1 MLGLYNRLSTNTVN
15 RCTHAF
21 RHLYK
26 YIHTYADAHPATVD
40 FSCVHC
46 WCGTDLFSPLSRNGH
61 SKGGFEKLQ
70 QSIYGHYYY
79 HYCHRAH
86 RQVSLAPGSIVPH
99 QHLISVLTYVQFS
112 HFKAL
117 LCPKLRWRFLKRPHT
132 LNHFP
137 WHHLFSGRPCDSLKG
152 CALDICH
159 MTMGESSSRDRELK
173 FPLRA
178 NRNLTLPITLLGPP
192 GSTLGR
198 ALEEIAS
205 DVIYFTVLFLSFS
218 FLPCSLHPYLFMMFA
233 VIGSNLSGPV
243 VEILISL
250 PASFYSLSST
260 IISPPPSLCCIC
272 GSGLIPGQPISLE
285 THSAS
290 PLFPFCSTVSYF
302 FPGQDCDVKLGLCW
316 LWKYSSL

>member
-1 MLGLYNRLSTNTVN
+1 MCAHNKSTEWLVWTCGKQRCHTNGKTGADVVQYQLGMQNTGKKNPLLHVLGLYNRLSTNTVN

-112 HFKAL
+112 HFKAP

-137 WHHLFSGRPCDSLKG
+137 WHHLFSGRPCDSLKS

-159 MTMGESSSRDRELK
+159 MTMG
-173 FPLRA
+173 
-178 NRNLTLPITLLGPP
+178 
-192 GSTLGR
+192 
-198 ALEEIAS
+198 
-205 DVIYFTVLFLSFS
+205 
-218 FLPCSLHPYLFMMFA
+218 
-233 VIGSNLSGPV
+233 
-243 VEILISL
+243 SL
-250 PASFYSLSST
+250 PPETENLNSLSE
-260 IISPPPSLCCIC
+260 
-272 GSGLIPGQPISLE
+272 LIEI
-285 THSAS
+285 
-290 PLFPFCSTVSYF
+290 
-302 FPGQDCDVKLGLCW
+302 
-316 LWKYSSL
+316 